1 MAKSKLSAE
10 QFEEELSR
18 QTTDYNAKRHELDDI
33 LAMAELY
40 HKTIEEKD
48 RDLVTKDTR
57 LKATKEKNQAELWQL
72 NMELRSS
79 QEALQHELTFHQT
92 EVHSLSHAKQR
103 YLDLFNDNLRL
114 KASIEE
120 LESLYQKE
128 VTTHGTGAAVH
139 ICFLLAVP

>member
-48 RDLVTKDTR
+48 RDLVTKDAR
-57 LKATKEKNQAELWQL
+57 LKATKEKNQAELWQR
-72 NMELRSS
+72 NM
-79 QEALQHELTFHQT
+79 
-92 EVHSLSHAKQR
+92 
-103 YLDLFNDNLRL
+103 
-114 KASIEE
+114 
-120 LESLYQKE
+120 
-128 VTTHGTGAAVH
+128 
-139 ICFLLAVP
+139 